1 MLSLPM
7 AVRDN
12 SGGVSIVPELS
23 VRRGRAAVEFYKAA
37 FGAIEVYRVGGTD
50 DNPDVV
56 AQLAVGSASF
66 WVSDES
72 PPHANFSPESVG
84 GGTVRMLLI
93 VNDPDSAVERAKAAG
108 ATEVYPVGEEHGWRL
123 GRIED
128 PFGHHWEIG
137 KPLIPWPPEDG
148 RPHGS
153 H

>member
-1 MLSLPM
+1 VAVAGNLPS
-7 AVRDN
+7 VI
-12 SGGVSIVPELS
+12 IVPELS
-23 VRRGRAAVEFYKAA
+23 VRRGRDAVEFYKAA
-37 FGAIEVYRVGGTD
+37 FGATEVYRVGGTD

-56 AQLAVGSASF
+56 AQLSVGDASF

-93 VNDPDSAVERAKAAG
+93 VDDPDSAVERAKAAG
-108 ATEVYPVGEEHGWRL
+108 ATQVYPVDEEHGWRL
-123 GRIED
+123 GRIRD

-137 KPLIPWPPEDG
+137 KPLIPWPPADG
-148 RPHGS
+148 RPHGN